1 MIAMRERPLIAALV
15 RNHRLTFIP
24 PATEDQFST
33 QRIDWYAVERAIS
46 GEEPRPQLNEHE
58 LREAALWLRR
68 HNMPRATVSVHLSV
82 YERLV
87 KEWEADA
94 GMLGPE
100 DLCTLKGCGKAR
112 AGRGLCAKHLEA
124 DRKWRRALTEALGV
138 AA

>member
-1 MIAMRERPLIAALV
+1 MIISRPLSARHV
-15 RNHRLTFIP
+15 REQRPHFIP

-33 QRIDWYAVERAIS
+33 DTIDYYAVERAIS
-46 GEEPRPQLNEHE
+46 GENPRPELTREE

-68 HNMPRATVSVHLSV
+68 HGMDRAVVSVHLCV

-94 GMLGPE
+94 GMLGP
-100 DLCTLKGCGKAR
+100 DQLCTVDDCGKAR
-112 AGRGLCAKHLEA
+112 AGRGLCVNHLTA
-124 DRKWRRALTEALGV
+124 DRKWRQAVAGLAV